1 MKGMHDE
8 MGGVYDT
15 LFGRM
20 SGMLGL
26 SNPLSPIHV
35 LIPYGYASPPTD
47 VVRGSLEG
55 SPIGVMPDG
64 TQLWRIFHNG
74 VDSHTIHTHLFH
86 AQLINRTAQDGIQ
99 LGVDPIELGWKDT
112 FRVNPL
118 EVTYLALRPTVPTPA
133 QLPFEAPDSVRLID
147 PMLPEAATLIP
158 PPPAGWFNPAGA
170 AITQILNHYVNFGWE
185 YVWHCHILAHEEMDM
200 MHSLV
205 FAVPPRAPTG
215 LAGVVT
221 GTVNNPRV
229 DLTWTD
235 TSLKEVQFTIQ
246 RASDAGFTTGLVS
259 FNVANPT
266 PITTGPMAFQ
276 DTTVAPNN
284 WYWYRVN
291 AIGAPV
297 GDLFTAGFP
306 TMSADSVSNTLNILV
321 GAAPGTPTA
330 PTSLAATLLTGPQVS
345 LTWVDNATNE
355 TGFSVERCT
364 VIPPAIDCTNFARI
378 ASPGPRKN
386 TGAVTYVDATVAAG
400 NTYLF
405 RVAAVNGTGLSAYS
419 PVPPAI
425 VSVTVPVLPPAPT
438 GFTVSVVK
446 ANGNNYTATL
456 NWAAA
461 TDPTSFT
468 IQRATNLTF
477 TTGLTTATAAGAL
490 RTLTQTVTRN
500 TTYYYRIRANNSAG
514 GFSAWT
520 NGLPFPIRT
529 GP

>member
-1 MKGMHDE
+1 
-8 MGGVYDT
+8 
-15 LFGRM
+15 
-20 SGMLGL
+20 
-26 SNPLSPIHV
+26 
-35 LIPYGYASPPTD
+35 
-47 VVRGSLEG
+47 
-55 SPIGVMPDG
+55 
-64 TQLWRIFHNG
+64 
-74 VDSHTIHTHLFH
+74 
-86 AQLINRTAQDGIQ
+86 
-99 LGVDPIELGWKDT
+99 
-112 FRVNPL
+112 
-118 EVTYLALRPTVPTPA
+118 
-133 QLPFEAPDSVRLID
+133 
-147 PMLPEAATLIP
+147 
-158 PPPAGWFNPAGA
+158 
-170 AITQILNHYVNFGWE
+170 
-185 YVWHCHILAHEEMDM
+185 M

-205 FAVPPRAPTG
+205 FAVPPMAPTG

-235 TSLKEVQFTIQ
+235 TSLKEVQFTVQ

-266 PITTGPMAFQ
+266 PTTTGPVAFQ

-306 TMSADSVSNTLNILV
+306 TMSADSVSNTVNILV

-330 PTSLAATLLTGPQVS
+330 PTNLAATLLAGPRAS

-364 VIPPAIDCTNFARI
+364 VIPPAIDCTNFVRI
-378 ASPGPRKN
+378 ASPGSRKN
-386 TGAVTYVDATVAAG
+386 TGAVTYVDATVAYG

-405 RVAAVNGTGLSAYS
+405 RVAALNGAGLSAYS

-425 VSVTVPVLPPAPT
+425 VSLTVPALPPAPT
-438 GFTVSVVK
+438 SFSIATVK

-468 IQRATNLTF
+468 IQRATNLSF
-477 TTGLTTATAAGAL
+477 TTGLATATAAGNL
-490 RTLTQTVTRN
+490 RTLQQTVTRN
-500 TTYYYRIRANNSAG
+500 TTYYYRIRANNSIG